1 MLPLLKK
8 ITGNTIVR
16 LLLGIIAGLLLGQYL
31 TTTSVQVILSLKHL
45 LGQVIF
51 FLIPLIV
58 IGYVAAS
65 ITQLAADSS
74 RIFVFSLV
82 LAYVASIA
90 AESFALMLGYTLI
103 PGLSVENS
111 ATALNPLPEMIFRL
125 DIPPVFS
132 VMTALFLAFLL
143 GLGTLWTRSVTME
156 QLLSEFRNI
165 VSLLIKKVLIPV
177 IPVFVAL
184 NFAVLGYE
192 GAVQTHLPVFGKLV
206 LMVIVVHIVWLLF
219 LYGLAVLISRKNP
232 LPLWKAY
239 IPAYLTAMGTMSSM
253 ATLGITMEAVKKSR
267 VLDDKLSNFTIPFL
281 ASIHLCGS
289 VITIVFFVMGISLIH
304 YGALPETGTMLLFV
318 ILLAVFAVS
327 APGVPGGTVIASLG
341 LITSVLGFDETGLAL
356 LLSVFALQDSFGTAT
371 NVVSDGA
378 LAMIIEKYGQR
389 KNAGTLPDTD
399 NGNV

>member
-1 MLPLLKK
+1 MVRLIKR
-8 ITGNTIVR
+8 ISGNTIVR
-16 LLLGIIAGLLLGQYL
+16 LLSGIVAGLLLGQYL
-31 TTTSVQVILSLKHL
+31 TVTSVQIVLSLKHI

-74 RIFVFSLV
+74 RVFIFSLI
-82 LAYVASIA
+82 LAYVASIG
-90 AESFALMLGYTLI
+90 AESFSLALGYAVI
-103 PGLSVENS
+103 PGL
-111 ATALNPLPEMIFRL
+111 TAESNAGSLKELPEMIFRL

-132 VMTALFLAFLL
+132 VMSALFLAFLV
-143 GLGTLWTRSVTME
+143 GLGTLWTRSGYMA
-156 QLLSEFRNI
+156 QILDEFRNI
-165 VSLLIKKVLIPV
+165 VSLLIKKILIPV

-192 GAVQTHLPVFGKLV
+192 GSVQQHLPVFGKLV
-206 LMVIVVHIVWLLF
+206 LIVIVAHFVWLLF
-219 LYGLAVLISRKNP
+219 LYGLAAFISRKNP

-253 ATLGITMEAVKKSR
+253 ATLGVTMEAIKKSK
-267 VLDDKLSNFTIPFL
+267 VLKEDLSNFTIPFL

-289 VITIVFFVMGISLIH
+289 VITIVFFVMGISFIH
-304 YGALPETGTMLLFV
+304 YGVLPEPSTMLLFI

-356 LLSVFALQDSFGTAT
+356 LLSVFALQDSFGTAA

-378 LAMIIEKYGQR
+378 LAMIVEKYGQR
-389 KNAGTLPDTD
+389 KDKVLTEKEMPGT
-399 NGNV
+399 